1 MERVHALS
9 GQSSELVKVCYVTPR
24 YLEENQDLFGTQLFV
39 CLLSSALRKPTLLQ
53 KNQPKRL
60 PCSIKT
66 NIGLLTFKASFA
78 FDTVFINI
86 KSYDNNFVLLSFQI
100 FPFTLKTTLIEKFD

>member
-1 MERVHALS
+1 MERVHAPS

-24 YLEENQDLFGTQLFV
+24 YLEENKILFGTQLFV

-60 PCSIKT
+60 PCSILKY
-66 NIGLLTFKASFA
+66 IGLLTFKASFA
-78 FDTVFINI
+78 FDTIFINI
-86 KSYDNNFVLLSFQI
+86 KSHDKNFVLLSFQI
-100 FPFTLKTTLIEKFD
+100 FAFTLKTTVIGKFD